1 MKEVDI
7 LATWQPKEIFFT
19 DYLKPKVRISLPSLE
34 PFWSNTPWTKSLEEK
49 KSSYC
54 TSICRN
60 NTKTI
65 SN

>member
-49 KSSYC
+49 K
-54 TSICRN
+54 
-60 NTKTI
+60 
-65 SN
+65 